1 MIIGEG
7 CENIAPVPIED
18 SIKRYCAGI
27 NEVVMIGDQR
37 KYNVAV
43 ITLKAVGVNGE
54 VPRTDMLDAGA
65 KNVDPDVTTITHA
78 IKDKAWID
86 TITSAIVKTNSDQK
100 VVLNNAF
107 QIQEFAILPLN
118 F

>member
-1 MIIGEG
+1 M
-7 CENIAPVPIED
+7 
-18 SIKRYCAGI
+18 
-27 NEVVMIGDQR
+27 MGDQR

-65 KNVDPDVTTITHA
+65 KDVNPDVTTITHA

-107 QIQEFAILPLN
+107 
-118 F
+118 